1 MDFISYDF
9 REGQI
14 VELFHGRPQAAWE
27 IDSAPDKVLRNVIAW
42 AERQK
47 EFDDYERVE
56 GDISAIELV
65 RKHIPADRLAEFSD
79 QKDITF
85 YVTEETDGE
94 DIDGFVVHY
103 VDSTGST
110 IWSEFYETMDDIR
123 VAYREEIKSGQF
135 EGGIDNE

>member
-9 REGQI
+9 KEGQI

-27 IDSAPDKVLRNVIAW
+27 IDSAPDKVLREVIAW

-47 EFDDYERVE
+47 EFDDYERAD

-65 RKHIPADRLAEFSD
+65 RKHIPADRLAEVND
-79 QKDITF
+79 Q
-85 YVTEETDGE
+85 
-94 DIDGFVVHY
+94 
-103 VDSTGST
+103 
-110 IWSEFYETMDDIR
+110 MDEIR

-135 EGGIDNE
+135 EGEKLT